1 MNTLYLSLL
10 AIQDGLQVKGWIV
23 TISGFLIVIMALV
36 ILFLIFS
43 SVSKIINAD
52 WKSFFKKK
60 DKNNNEVEVV
70 ENKNKDM
77 STSKNNMNDDVIVAI
92 GLALSMSM
100 EVHDEESGVLTI
112 KRTQRVT
119 SPWASKILGIN
130 NLNRY

>member
-1 MNTLYLSLL
+1 ML

-23 TISGFLIVIMALV
+23 TISGFLIVISALI

-43 SVSKIINAD
+43 GVSKIINHD
-52 WKSFFKKK
+52 WKSVFNKGKK
-60 DKNNNEVEVV
+60 NNEVEVV
-70 ENKNKDM
+70 ENNNKDM
-77 STSKNNMNDDVIVAI
+77 NTSKNNVNDDVIVAI

-112 KRTQRVT
+112 KRAQRIT

>member
-43 SVSKIINAD
+43 GVSKIINSD
-52 WKSFFKKK
+52 WKSIVNK
-60 DKNNNEVEVV
+60 DKRKNEVEVV
-70 ENKNKDM
+70 ENNNKDM
-77 STSKNNMNDDVIVAI
+77 NTSKNNVNDDVIVAI

-112 KRTQRVT
+112 KRAQRVT

>member
-10 AIQDGLQVKGWIV
+10 AVQDGLQVKGWIV
-23 TISGFLIVIMALV
+23 TISGFLIVIIALV

-43 SVSKIINAD
+43 GVSKIINAD
-52 WKSFFKKK
+52 WKSIVNK
-60 DKNNNEVEVV
+60 DKRKNEVEVV
-70 ENKNKDM
+70 DNSNKDM
-77 STSKNNMNDDVIVAI
+77 STSKNNINDDVIVAI

>member
-23 TISGFLIVIMALV
+23 TISGFLIVIIALV
-36 ILFLIFS
+36 VLFLIFS
-43 SVSKIINAD
+43 GVSKIINAD
-52 WKSFFKKK
+52 LRSIVNK
-60 DKNNNEVEVV
+60 DKRKNEVEVV
-70 ENKNKDM
+70 DNSNKDM
-77 STSKNNMNDDVIVAI
+77 STSKNNINDDVIVAI

-112 KRTQRVT
+112 KRAQRVT

>member
-23 TISGFLIVIMALV
+23 TISGFLIVISALV

-43 SVSKIINAD
+43 GVSKIINAD
-52 WKSFFKKK
+52 WKSVFNKGKKK
-60 DKNNNEVEVV
+60 NEVEVV
-70 ENKNKDM
+70 ENNNKDM
-77 STSKNNMNDDVIVAI
+77 NTSKNNVNDDVIVAI

-112 KRTQRVT
+112 KRAQRIT

>member
-23 TISGFLIVIMALV
+23 TISGFFIVIIALV
-36 ILFLIFS
+36 ILYLIFTI
-43 SVSKIINAD
+43 VSKVINAN
-52 WKSFFKKK
+52 WRSIFKK
-60 DKNNNEVEVV
+60 DKKVEVV
-70 ENKNKDM
+70 ENKNIDM
-77 STSKNNMNDDVIVAI
+77 NTSKNNVNDDVIVAI

-112 KRTQRVT
+112 KRAQTRYS
-119 SPWASKILGIN
+119 SPWSSKILGIN

>member
-10 AIQDGLQVKGWIV
+10 AIQDGLQLKGWIV
-23 TISGFLIVIMALV
+23 TISGFLIVITALV
-36 ILFLIFS
+36 VLFLIFTG
-43 SVSKIINAD
+43 VSKLINAD
-52 WKSFFKKK
+52 WKKLFNK
-60 DKNNNEVEVV
+60 DKTKDEVEVV
-70 ENKNKDM
+70 ENNNKDM

-100 EVHDEESGVLTI
+100 EVHDEESGKLTI
-112 KRTQRVT
+112 KRVYRNN

>member
-10 AIQDGLQVKGWIV
+10 AIQDGLQIKGWIV

-43 SVSKIINAD
+43 GVSKIINAD
-52 WKSFFKKK
+52 WKSIVNK
-60 DKNNNEVEVV
+60 DKRKNEVEVV
-70 ENKNKDM
+70 DNSNKDM
-77 STSKNNMNDDVIVAI
+77 STSKNNINDDVIVAI

>member
-43 SVSKIINAD
+43 GVSKIINAD
-52 WKSFFKKK
+52 WKSIVNK
-60 DKNNNEVEVV
+60 DKRKNEVEVV
-70 ENKNKDM
+70 DNSNKDM
-77 STSKNNMNDDVIVAI
+77 STSKNNINDDVIVAI

>member
-10 AIQDGLQVKGWIV
+10 AIQDGLQIKGWIV

-36 ILFLIFS
+36 VLFLIFS
-43 SVSKIINAD
+43 GVSKIINAD
-52 WKSFFKKK
+52 WKSIVNK
-60 DKNNNEVEVV
+60 DKRKNEVEVV
-70 ENKNKDM
+70 DNSNKDM
-77 STSKNNMNDDVIVAI
+77 NTSKNNLNDDVIVAI

-112 KRTQRVT
+112 KRAQRVT

>member
-36 ILFLIFS
+36 VLFLIFS
-43 SVSKIINAD
+43 GVSKIINTD
-52 WKSFFKKK
+52 WKSIVNK
-60 DKNNNEVEVV
+60 DKRKNEVEVV
-70 ENKNKDM
+70 DNSNKDM
-77 STSKNNMNDDVIVAI
+77 STSKNNINDDVIVAI

-112 KRTQRVT
+112 KRTPRVT

>member
-43 SVSKIINAD
+43 GVSKIINAD
-52 WKSFFKKK
+52 WRSIVNK
-60 DKNNNEVEVV
+60 DKRKNEVEVV
-70 ENKNKDM
+70 DNSNKDM
-77 STSKNNMNDDVIVAI
+77 STSKNNINDDVIVAI

-112 KRTQRVT
+112 KRTPRVT